1 MGAELIPYVN
11 AFANRLNDFTFYEQN
26 FQVRQFYC
34 AMTVIVEMIVKDGH
48 LIYPGDEWCN
58 PQQPHSKW
66 HLQSGI
72 GLLDLVYLCDNMY
85 QLTGSQ

>member
-1 MGAELIPYVN
+1 MVSNSRNKIHKTWEPVFGPPHSAILEIL
-11 AFANRLNDFTFYEQN
+11 
-26 FQVRQFYC
+26 
-34 AMTVIVEMIVKDGH
+34 VKDGH
-48 LIYPGDEWCN
+48 LIYPGDDWCN

>member
-1 MGAELIPYVN
+1 M
-11 AFANRLNDFTFYEQN
+11 
-26 FQVRQFYC
+26 
-34 AMTVIVEMIVKDGH
+34 KDGH

-85 QLTGSQ
+85 QLTSSQSHSLKHEHVFNLDLESGI